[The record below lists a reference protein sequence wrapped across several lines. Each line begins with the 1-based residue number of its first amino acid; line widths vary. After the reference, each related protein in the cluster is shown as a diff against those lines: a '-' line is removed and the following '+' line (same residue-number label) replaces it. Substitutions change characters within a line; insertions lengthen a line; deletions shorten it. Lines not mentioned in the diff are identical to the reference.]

1 MNTKTE
7 IALSHFCE
15 DFDQFLVRCHDLEM
29 SGKWSV
35 SKYGLMSTYFES
47 DLFAVLLQLMSAD
60 GVFERA
66 EADVINQMFSTEY
79 SARDLSKFYKSLGP
93 VVNDYVDEEATDAM
107 ALLSEIDPELRD
119 DYRKLMLD
127 ACNIISMSDG
137 VAEGEERALIE
148 KLTTALEG

>member
-15 DFDQFLVRCHDLEM
+15 DFDQFLVRCHEFET

-35 SKYGLMSTYFES
+35 STYGLMSAYFES

-66 EADVINQMFSTEY
+66 EADVINRMFSTNYDVRE
-79 SARDLSKFYKSLGP
+79 LSKLYRSLAP
-93 VVNDYVDEEATDAM
+93 VVDDYCDEEAADAM
-107 ALLSEIDPELRD
+107 ALLTKIDPQLRD
-119 DYRKLMLD
+119 GYRRLMLD

-148 KLTTALEG
+148 KLTAALEG